1 MKWVT
6 LLKDIK
12 EKVGLTQSPSPSSS
26 PATTASPPPPSSP
39 AYSHNASSS
48 TTFQDLPSS
57 PSRFFFFFLST
68 NLFLY
73 LCFLIASV
81 VFSYLVDG

>member
-12 EKVGLTQSPSPSSS
+12 EKVGLTHSPSSSS
-26 PATTASPPPPSSP
+26 PATTVPPPSSP

-48 TTFQDLPSS
+48 STFQDFSAS
-57 PSRFFFFFLST
+57 PSRFFSLPFLK
-68 NLFLY
+68 NILY
-73 LCFLIASV
+73 LSYMFIA
-81 VFSYLVDG
+81 YLFV

>member
-26 PATTASPPPPSSP
+26 PATTGAPPPSSSP
-39 AYSHNASSS
+39 ANSHNASSS
-48 TTFQDLPSS
+48 TTFHDFPSS
-57 PSRFFFFFLST
+57 PSRFFFSSFQQIYFCIYVFQSLMLFF
-68 NLFLY
+68 
-73 LCFLIASV
+73 
-81 VFSYLVDG
+81 YLVDG